1 MNALYEGRELTINFF
16 KSGLFPMKSNFGT
29 VIKLLT
35 TKPMLQRLRIALPQ
49 VKAGNTTEK
58 LLNGIRQ
65 LIYSLYQAKKKLLR
79 T

>member
-1 MNALYEGRELTINFF
+1 
-16 KSGLFPMKSNFGT
+16 MKSTFGT

-49 VKAGNTTEK
+49 VKAGNKTEK

-65 LIYSLYQAKKKLLR
+65 LIYSLYQAKKNY
-79 T
+79 

>member
-16 KSGLFPMKSNFGT
+16 KSGLFPMKSTFGT

-35 TKPMLQRLRIALPQ
+35 TKAMLQRLRIALPQ